1 MRTPKVKTGYLG
13 INFSAYPTTY
23 IVGVAVI
30 EQDLSIMGVPQR
42 KTMSATLMRHKNL
55 RVVKIFKHIGHMRSI
70 SMPHTRGMHACAVR
84 GNNGRPGNNI
94 VLPVAIGIN
103 NVNRVVALTRIS
115 FVAGSIRIEGPP
127 ARQLTFPPIPGCH
140 CQTGII
146 PPLKNRRRT
155 LTIHI
160 SHRRIKTIYP
170 IAIAISPIAHPAT
183 LRPISLSSQ
192 LFTGGPVENRNILR
206 AFNNV
211 TRLVGV
217 VDAVVG
223 IGCRSL
229 RNKRTCTVA
238 GSRRRFY
245 HQLSPSVAIKIKN
258 QKLCVMSTRPDVGS
272 QLYAPQVFPLQGIGI
287 QNGLV

>member
-30 EQDLSIMGVPQR
+30 EQELSIMGVPQR

-55 RVVKIFKHIGHMRSI
+55 RVVKIFKHIGNMRSI

-103 NVNRVVALTRIS
+103 NVNRVVALPGIV
-115 FVAGSIRIEGPP
+115 FIAGSIRIESPP
-127 ARQLTFPPIPGCH
+127 ARQLPLAPIPGCH
-140 CQTGII
+140 SQTGII
-146 PPLKNRRRT
+146 PPLKNRRRP
-155 LTIHI
+155 LPVHI
-160 SHRRIKTIYP
+160 GHSGIVAVDP
-170 IAIAISPIAHPAT
+170 IAVAISPIAHPAT
-183 LRPISLSSQ
+183 LGPISLSSQ

-217 VDAVVG
+217 VDAV
-223 IGCRSL
+223 
-229 RNKRTCTVA
+229 
-238 GSRRRFY
+238 
-245 HQLSPSVAIKIKN
+245 
-258 QKLCVMSTRPDVGS
+258 
-272 QLYAPQVFPLQGIGI
+272 
-287 QNGLV
+287 